1 MTSWRKGKSMSE
13 KSRKRTV
20 ALALALAAAVV
31 AVASA
36 QPAEST
42 RRLRASPT
50 TSPAISV
57 ATVTAR
63 DVRAAVV
70 AIRKS
75 GGTIPTAEVRV
86 ALARKVDGR
95 WRETGEMRL
104 REAYFWR
111 TASGPRSIC
120 RLEIATAGSPTSRGY
135 VAVQLLRSP
144 SLGCGPLHRFA
155 LPSR

>member
-1 MTSWRKGKSMSE
+1 MS
-13 KSRKRTV
+13 KTSRKRTV
-20 ALALALAAAVV
+20 AVALALAAAVL

-36 QPAEST
+36 QPAQSS
-42 RRLRASPT
+42 RHVRASPT

-63 DVRAAVV
+63 DLRAAVV
-70 AIRKS
+70 AVRTS

-86 ALARKVDGR
+86 ALSRKIDGS

-120 RLEIATAGSPTSRGY
+120 RFEIATAGSPTSRGY
-135 VAVQLLRSP
+135 VALQLLRSP

>member
-1 MTSWRKGKSMSE
+1 MS
-13 KSRKRTV
+13 KRSRKRTV
-20 ALALALAAAVV
+20 AVALALAAAVL

-36 QPAEST
+36 QPAQSS
-42 RRLRASPT
+42 RHVRASPT

-63 DVRAAVV
+63 DLRAAVV
-70 AIRKS
+70 AVRTS

-86 ALARKVDGR
+86 ALARKIDGS

-111 TASGPRSIC
+111 TASGPASIC
-120 RLEIATAGSPTSRGY
+120 RLEIATAASPTSRGY

-155 LPSR
+155 LPNR

>member
-1 MTSWRKGKSMSE
+1 MKGETMSK
-13 KSRKRTV
+13 KSRRRRV
-20 ALALALAAAVV
+20 VPAFAVAAALA

-36 QPAEST
+36 QPAQST
-42 RRLRASPT
+42 RHVRASPS

-70 AIRKS
+70 AIRTS
-75 GGTIPTAEVRV
+75 DGTIPTAEVRV
-86 ALARKVDGR
+86 ALARKIDGS

-120 RLEIATAGSPTSRGY
+120 RLEIATAASPTSRGY

>member
-1 MTSWRKGKSMSE
+1 MMS
-13 KSRKRTV
+13 KRSRKRTV
-20 ALALALAAAVV
+20 AVALALAAAVL

-36 QPAEST
+36 QPAQSS
-42 RRLRASPT
+42 RHVRASPT

-63 DVRAAVV
+63 DLRAAVV
-70 AIRKS
+70 AVRTS

-86 ALARKVDGR
+86 ALARKIDGS

-120 RLEIATAGSPTSRGY
+120 RFEIATAGSPTSRGY
-135 VAVQLLRSP
+135 VALQLLRSP